1 MSYHGCVLKNSDG
14 NNKIITGTEK
24 CITLTNKCM
33 WKHPC
38 NVSNGVKTRSKAK
51 NKPTVGY
58 EEVDRYFAVTYFIHQ
73 WDMGKEDCFFVK

>member
-1 MSYHGCVLKNSDG
+1 MSYHGCALKNSDG

-51 NKPTVGY
+51 NKPNVGY
-58 EEVDRYFAVTYFIHQ
+58 EEVD
-73 WDMGKEDCFFVK
+73 